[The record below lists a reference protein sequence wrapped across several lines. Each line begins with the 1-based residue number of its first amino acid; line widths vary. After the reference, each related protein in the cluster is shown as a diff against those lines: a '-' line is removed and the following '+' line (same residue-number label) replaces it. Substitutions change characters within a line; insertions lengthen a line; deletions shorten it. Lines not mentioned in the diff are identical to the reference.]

1 MRINLTP
8 AFFVILFLAIALI
21 NSKNKNKELEKT
33 VEKQN
38 TDIPAKYRG
47 SYGTD
52 STCND
57 TLYSTIDS
65 LFKVQ

>member
-33 VEKQN
+33 VEQQN
-38 TDIPAKYRG
+38 TSIPIKYRG
-47 SYGTD
+47 SYGTENTCGD
-52 STCND
+52 S
-57 TLYSTIDS
+57 LYSTIDS

>member
-8 AFFVILFLAIALI
+8 AFFVILFLTIALI

-38 TDIPAKYRG
+38 TNITDKYRG
-47 SYGTD
+47 SYDTD